1 MQSVSIK
8 PTFLVIGAGKC
19 GTTSLCAMLG
29 AHPQVYMCKP
39 KEPRFFSS
47 DENYYSKGWEW
58 YSSLFCK
65 SAHCQARGEG
75 SVHYTTRDAFPK
87 AATRIAKDL
96 PEAKLIYI
104 VRDPLERCRS
114 QWQMEARR
122 HPNTPPFAKMI
133 RDRMK
138 DEFMA
143 LRSKYWWQLSAYR
156 DHFPDEQI
164 LVLFLEDFTRDHQ
177 TQLKRCYEF
186 LGVDKDFCS
195 KQANLHLHRSSDF
208 VEPTTLVKIVKRVPL
223 IPDLAWRFAPDTVR
237 RAVKSTMLKRPIV
250 EKPKWDA
257 DTRKILIDRIYDDSM
272 KFLQYYGKPPD
283 FWDFSL

>member
-8 PTFLVIGAGKC
+8 PTFLVIGAGKA
-19 GTTSLCAMLG
+19 GTTSLCAMLK

-39 KEPRFFSS
+39 KEPMFFSS
-47 DENYYSKGWEW
+47 DENYSKGWEW
-58 YSSLFCK
+58 YSSLFHE

-75 SVHYTTRDAFPK
+75 SVHYTTCDAFPK

-122 HPNTPPFAKMI
+122 HPSTPPFAKMI
-133 RDRMK
+133 RDGLK
-138 DEFMA
+138 DEFMV

-164 LVLFLEDFTRDHQ
+164 LVLFIEDFACDPQ
-177 TQLKRCYEF
+177 VQLKRCYEF
-186 LGVDKDFCS
+186 LGVDQDFRS
-195 KQANLHLHRSSDF
+195 KQANLHIHRSSSY
-208 VEPTTLVKIVKRVPL
+208 VEPTTLLKIVKRVPL
-223 IPDLAWRFAPDTVR
+223 IPDLAWRFAPNLVR
-237 RAVKSTMLKRPIV
+237 RVSKSTMLKRPIV

-257 DTRKILIDRIYDDSM
+257 DLRKILIDRLYDDSM
-272 KFLQYYGKPPD
+272 TFLQYCGKPRD
-283 FWDFSL
+283 FWNFSL

>member
-8 PTFLVIGAGKC
+8 PTFLVIGAAKC
-19 GTTSLCAMLG
+19 GTTSLCVMLN

-39 KEPRFFSS
+39 KEPRFFSN

-58 YSSLFCK
+58 YSSLFRE

-75 SVHYTTRDAFPK
+75 SVHYTTHDAFPK

-96 PEAKLIYI
+96 PEAKLIYM

-114 QWQMEARR
+114 QWQQEVREYT
-122 HPNTPPFAKMI
+122 NTPPFAKMI
-133 RDRMK
+133 RDGLK
-138 DEFMA
+138 DGVMA

-164 LVLFLEDFTRDHQ
+164 LVWFIEDFACDHQ
-177 TQLKRCYEF
+177 VQLKRCYEF
-186 LGVDKDFCS
+186 LGVDQDFCS
-195 KQANLHLHRSSDF
+195 KQANLHLKRASSY
-208 VEPTTLVKIVKRVPL
+208 VEPTTLLKIVKRVPL
-223 IPDLAWRFAPDTVR
+223 IPDLAWRFAPNTVR
-237 RAVKSTMLKRPIV
+237 RVAKSTMLKRPIA

-257 DTRKILIDRIYDDSM
+257 DIRQILIDKLYDDSM
-272 KFLQYYGKPPD
+272 TFLQYCGKPPD

>member
-8 PTFLVIGAGKC
+8 PTFLVIGAGKA
-19 GTTSLCAMLG
+19 GTTSLCAMLK

-39 KEPRFFSS
+39 KEPMFFSS
-47 DENYYSKGWEW
+47 DENYSKGWEW
-58 YSSLFCK
+58 YSSLFHE

-75 SVHYTTRDAFPK
+75 SVHYTTCDAFPK

-122 HPNTPPFAKMI
+122 HPSTPPFAKMI
-133 RDRMK
+133 RDGLK
-138 DEFMA
+138 DEFMV

-164 LVLFLEDFTRDHQ
+164 LVLFLEDFACDHQ
-177 TQLKRCYEF
+177 VQLKHCFEF
-186 LGVDKDFCS
+186 LGVDQDFRS
-195 KQANLHLHRSSDF
+195 KQANLHIHRSSSY
-208 VEPTTLVKIVKRVPL
+208 VEPTTLLKIVKRVPL
-223 IPDLAWRFAPDTVR
+223 IPDLAWRFAPNLVR
-237 RAVKSTMLKRPIV
+237 RVSKSTMLKRPIV

-257 DTRKILIDRIYDDSM
+257 DLRKILIDRLYDDSM
-272 KFLQYYGKPPD
+272 TFLQYCGKPRD
-283 FWDFSL
+283 FWNFSL